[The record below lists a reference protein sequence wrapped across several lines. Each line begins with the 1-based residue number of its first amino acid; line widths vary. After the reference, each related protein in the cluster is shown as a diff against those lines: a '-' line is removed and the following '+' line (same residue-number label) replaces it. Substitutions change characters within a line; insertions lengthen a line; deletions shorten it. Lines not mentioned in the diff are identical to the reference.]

1 MKRNLFIYQI
11 YYTKETQSKLDR
23 GFIPLDNIENKRPDW
38 REYWCIKN
46 FFTKNKIID
55 DDFYGF
61 FSPKLFER
69 TGLLSDDI
77 YDFINQ
83 NEENIDIFL
92 FNPIKKS
99 SFVFF
104 NVIDQAT
111 DKHDSKTFDI
121 FKKIFFIIS
130 KNKLNVFDLVNHSNS
145 TVYCNYFVAKGSFWK
160 KWLEINNFLFND
172 LELQQSI
179 FRDDLTKKVNYAN
192 TKVELKVFIMERVTS
207 IILACIPD
215 IKRSSY
221 NIFNMPN
228 FKDTN
233 FFSKKFFLFLDYLK
247 KTYEKNNNKIYKI
260 LFFLARI
267 NIFHFS
273 MFISHI
279 FRKRSN

>member
-1 MKRNLFIYQI
+1 MKRNLFIHQI

-46 FFTKNKIID
+46 FFTKNNIIN

-130 KNKLNVFDLVNHSNS
+130 KNKLNVFNLVNHSNS